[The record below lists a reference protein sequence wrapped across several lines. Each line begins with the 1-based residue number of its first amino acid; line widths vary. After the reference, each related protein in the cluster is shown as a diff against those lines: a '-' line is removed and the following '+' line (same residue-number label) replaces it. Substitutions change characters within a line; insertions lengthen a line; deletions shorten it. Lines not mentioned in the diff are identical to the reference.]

1 LSGESKKTEK
11 ANSTSGKGGGALR
24 SLPFRALDFVIVA
37 AVVLVSLLPLLFLA
51 KASAKNADTVVVTWH
66 GEVIYR
72 GSLDKD
78 AEITTPDGLNT
89 VVIKNGEA
97 RMEHAECADE
107 RCVRSGAASP
117 AKPVV
122 CLPNRVVVTVT
133 GSEEADSV
141 SW

>member
-1 LSGESKKTEK
+1 M
-11 ANSTSGKGGGALR
+11 
-24 SLPFRALDFVIVA
+24 LDLVMIA
-37 AVVLVSLLPLLFLA
+37 AVVVVSLFPLLFLPKANA
-51 KASAKNADTVVVTWH
+51 KALDTVIVTWH

-72 GSLDKD
+72 GSLDTD

-107 RCVRSGAASP
+107 RCVRSGAATP
-117 AKPVV
+117 AKPIV

>member
-1 LSGESKKTEK
+1 MSRLSNKSDNNG
-11 ANSTSGKGGGALR
+11 NTSGAESGSR
-24 SLPFRALDFVIVA
+24 SLPFRMLDLVIIA
-37 AVVLVSLLPLLFLA
+37 AVVLASLIPLLLLT
-51 KASAKNADTVVVTWH
+51 KANANEADTVVVTWH

-72 GSLDKD
+72 GRLNED

-89 VVIKNGEA
+89 VVVKNGEA

-107 RCVRSGAASP
+107 RCVRSGAATP
-117 AKPVV
+117 ARPVV

>member
-1 LSGESKKTEK
+1 M
-11 ANSTSGKGGGALR
+11 
-24 SLPFRALDFVIVA
+24 LDLVIVA
-37 AVVLVSLLPLLFLA
+37 AVVLVSLLPLLFISKADA
-51 KASAKNADTVVVTWH
+51 KTADTVIVTWH

-89 VVIKNGEA
+89 IVIKNGEA
-97 RMEHAECADE
+97 RMEHAMCADE
-107 RCVRSGAASP
+107 RCVRSGAATP
-117 AKPVV
+117 ARPIV

>member
-1 LSGESKKTEK
+1 MSGESKKAEK

-24 SLPFRALDFVIVA
+24 SLPFRALDFVIV
-37 AVVLVSLLPLLFLA
+37 
-51 KASAKNADTVVVTWH
+51 
-66 GEVIYR
+66 
-72 GSLDKD
+72 